1 MEIRK
6 EYKMDLI
13 SKESFMEEL
22 RNMMHDISNKEIP
35 VTHRAFRILEFLDAS
50 DYRNQ
55 TQDSQLILD
64 KIMSIMNDDSYTTV
78 GKINTVWR
86 FLATY
91 IVRDNDSRI
100 DLEKYKEYFM
110 RPIQSRIYNLFKSLS
125 IPYLDNQVAMNE
137 IRSFID
143 DNDGD
148 DVVFTDKTD
157 KDRDLIKNI
166 KVILAVTNLG
176 YFSQGQSIHNI
187 TDLLKKYLDRTVESS
202 KSE

>member
-1 MEIRK
+1 
-6 EYKMDLI
+6 MDLI
-13 SKESFMEEL
+13 SKESFMKEL
-22 RNMMHDISNKEIP
+22 RDMMHAITADKGTP
-35 VTHRAFRILEFLDAS
+35 VQYRAFRILEFLDAS

-55 TQDSQLILD
+55 TQDNQLVLD
-64 KIMSIMNDDSYTTV
+64 RIMEIMNDDSYTTV

-91 IVRDNDSRI
+91 IIRDDDSRI

-110 RPIQSRIYNLFKSLS
+110 RPTQSQIYNLFKSLS

-137 IRSFID
+137 IRSFI
-143 DNDGD
+143 NNNNET

-157 KDRDLIKNI
+157 KDRELIKNI
-166 KVILAVTNLG
+166 KAILAVTDLG
-176 YFSQGQSIHNI
+176 YFNQSQSIHNI
-187 TDLLKKYLDRTVESS
+187 TYLLKKYLDRVVEIS